1 MPTATSTDYEKQ
13 LWEQIR
19 AAAKDDASEMYD
31 RMMAGYS
38 AANQA
43 AFAQQQENQRIAE
56 NQFYQQLYDTN
67 QTVLDSI
74 RKNNAAAIASGA
86 SKGTQAANEL
96 SAMLLGQ
103 QESAAA
109 ATELAQSNYD
119 IASEQ
124 QQAILESEAAARQDA
139 TSYATNIANA
149 TATAAQADAQKYATE
164 YTDRMLEETFNS
176 LAPVD
181 GKAPSAQAIAAAK
194 ARLQAQGVDPAIID
208 EYLGSTLTDE
218 QLEESG
224 VKDTSTKQ
232 YDYAMRAV
240 VPSYTDSGGNFE
252 IKAPQ
257 GDFWVKA
264 VGGSVAVPNRHQA
277 RYDAAS
283 VGQLFYLDGGLF
295 VKTASGL
302 RRASYQHGT
311 AKYNPG
317 EDTLK
322 SNLKGTYYDLG

>member
-1 MPTATSTDYEKQ
+1 MATSTSTDYEKQ

-19 AAAKDDASEMYD
+19 AAAKEDATDMYD
-31 RMMAGYS
+31 QMMSSYS

-74 RKNNAAAIASGA
+74 RKNNASAIASGA

-103 QESAAA
+103 QESTAA

-124 QQAILESEAAARQDA
+124 QQAILEGEAAARQDA
-139 TSYATNIANA
+139 TDYATNIANA

-194 ARLQAQGVDPAIID
+194 ARLQAQGVDPDIID
-208 EYLGSTLTDE
+208 EYLGTTLTEE
-218 QLEESG
+218 QRAEAGLESG
-224 VKDTSTKQ
+224 DKNASTTTHSSGIATPGSTITVNMGGEKETITLSTDT
-232 YDYAMRAV
+232 YDVSALTTEQKNKVSNAAFGQV
-240 VPSYTDSGGNFE
+240 FL
-252 IKAPQ
+252 I
-257 GDFWVKA
+257 GD
-264 VGGSVAVPNRHQA
+264 
-277 RYDAAS
+277 
-283 VGQLFYLDGGLF
+283 
-295 VKTASGL
+295 TA
-302 RRASYQHGT
+302 YV
-311 AKYNPG
+311 
-317 EDTLK
+317 
-322 SNLKGTYYDLG
+322 KGTKDRLIKIAKSEVNSTARIKDYLKNTGKNYYVF